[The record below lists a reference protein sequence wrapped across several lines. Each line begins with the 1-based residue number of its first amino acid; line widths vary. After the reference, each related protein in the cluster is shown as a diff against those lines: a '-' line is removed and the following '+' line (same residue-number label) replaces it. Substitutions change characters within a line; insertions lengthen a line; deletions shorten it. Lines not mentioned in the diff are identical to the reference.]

1 MPCAP
6 HMRCRAVLRGAL
18 RCSACEPAARNL
30 ATPAAPPMLSPAA
43 RTTRSAF
50 SATTA
55 CCSSQRA
62 CLPVA
67 CLLPQRRSKCSPPPA
82 QIIRMHGTDAHVC
95 LAPSASPS
103 SRSTLACAHHCEWHS
118 RQIGWRAQT
127 SADGSHNRARESPE
141 LHTPC
146 GSVRLLHWLT
156 PVQASTLRHQAGS
169 GLHSERCS
177 ALCAAVRGTSIIARR
192 PLPTD
197 DNT

>member
-1 MPCAP
+1 
-6 HMRCRAVLRGAL
+6 MRAAHALPRRAARGAAVLSMRAGRAQLGNPCRPSHAFTRGPHNTLCLQRDDGLLQQPAGL
-18 RCSACEPAARNL
+18 PASSLSSA
-30 ATPAAPPMLSPAA
+30 ATAQQM
-43 RTTRSAF
+43 
-50 SATTA
+50 
-55 CCSSQRA
+55 Q
-62 CLPVA
+62 
-67 CLLPQRRSKCSPPPA
+67 PPPA